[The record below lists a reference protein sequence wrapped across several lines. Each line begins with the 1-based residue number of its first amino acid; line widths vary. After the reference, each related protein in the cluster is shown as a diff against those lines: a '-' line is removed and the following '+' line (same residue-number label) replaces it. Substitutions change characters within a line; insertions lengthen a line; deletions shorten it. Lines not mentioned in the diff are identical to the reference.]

1 MIYLLI
7 SHTILTSEREIFSDW
22 DTDTRK
28 IKVKIS
34 ISDKFLKNRHML
46 SSFLTQLNTYIQ
58 FNWEL
63 FTTET
68 EKIIFITVYLQSD
81 ALNWFKLTLNNY
93 LNNIMTER
101 EDITNKIFTNFRT
114 FKSKIKVV
122 FKTINKEC
130 ITERKISLL

>member
-34 ISDKFLKNRHML
+34 ISDKFLKKRHML